1 MTYRLISKAL
11 MDIEAATVCPFL
23 GKHSIVFLVK
33 EIEEIE
39 DPKNYLSKMGQQ
51 KPDLLNTIDRSLAS

>member
-1 MTYRLISKAL
+1 
-11 MDIEAATVCPFL
+11 MDIEAATLCPFL

-39 DPKNYLSKMGQQ
+39 DPKNYQSKRGQQ

>member
-11 MDIEAATVCPFL
+11 MDIEAASVCPFL

-39 DPKNYLSKMGQQ
+39 DPKKYQSKMGQQ
-51 KPDLLNTIDRSLAS
+51 KPDLQQLIEA

>member
-1 MTYRLISKAL
+1 
-11 MDIEAATVCPFL
+11 MDIEVATVCPFL

-39 DPKNYLSKMGQQ
+39 DPKNNLSKMGQQ
-51 KPDLLNTIDRSLAS
+51 NQIYKIQWIEA

>member
-1 MTYRLISKAL
+1 
-11 MDIEAATVCPFL
+11 MDIEAATLCPFL

-39 DPKNYLSKMGQQ
+39 DPKNYQSKMGQQ
-51 KPDLLNTIDRSLAS
+51 KPDLLQLIEA